1 MAEHLRLWLGS
12 QSTTQHN
19 DLKSNFGTFC
29 MEKDLQ
35 GDNLDEY
42 SDGLATELKGI
53 GLWGGHHQFKSVMM
67 AYNDYKCADTLVEH
81 MMNDVGYMSTE
92 CKTTAIMSFAR
103 LIAANRSSLIAA
115 EGLTNIPVT
124 ESERKNNAITVY
136 KKDPGRF
143 MQYPP
148 NKIFAKLYTTSN
160 ENDTSK
166 RMKLTHATWDTLV
179 SKQRVNWENRK
190 PETPFVCKQHG
201 SPGCKM
207 CDTESLNNAYK
218 KCVYS

>member
-1 MAEHLRLWLGS
+1 MAEHLRLWIGS
-12 QSTTQHN
+12 KSTTQHN

-67 AYNDYKCADTLVEH
+67 AYNDYKCADTLVAH
-81 MMNDVGYMSTE
+81 VMNDVGYVSTE
-92 CKTTAIMSFAR
+92 CKTTATMSFAR

-124 ESERKNNAITVY
+124 ESERKTNAITAY
-136 KKDPGRF
+136 RDDPRRF

-148 NKIFAKLYTTSN
+148 NKIFAKLYAASDET
-160 ENDTSK
+160 DTSK
-166 RMKLTHATWDTLV
+166 RMKLTHAGWDTLV
-179 SKQRVNWENRK
+179 SKHNCSSNASEN
-190 PETPFVCKQHG
+190 PFICKEHY
-201 SPGCKM
+201 SAHCKI
-207 CDTESLNNAYK
+207 CDTEKLNSAYK
-218 KCVYS
+218 KCVDS